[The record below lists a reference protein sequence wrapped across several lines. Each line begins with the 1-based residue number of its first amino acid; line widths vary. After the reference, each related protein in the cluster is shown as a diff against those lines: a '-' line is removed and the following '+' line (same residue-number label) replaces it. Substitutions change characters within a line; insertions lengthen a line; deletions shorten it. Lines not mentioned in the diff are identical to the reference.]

1 MQHQPE
7 EPGHNTGGAILA
19 DRDDAIEAS
28 YCGHSA
34 FIDVAKWLG
43 VRFASDLIGNHGGC
57 RAPLL
62 HRNLRHSWQ
71 RLAILGE
78 TGRIPNYKNVRMPW
92 DRRVATDLDAPCP
105 VRLGTSP
112 LSSRGGCDTRCP
124 NDR

>member
-28 YCGHSA
+28 YCGHGA

-57 RAPLL
+57 LAPPLCRTPG
-62 HRNLRHSWQ
+62 HPWQ
-71 RLAILGE
+71 RPALLGANAPIP
-78 TGRIPNYKNVRMPW
+78 TYKKFPWSWGRRGLTCHH
-92 DRRVATDLDAPCP
+92 RR
-105 VRLGTSP
+105 S
-112 LSSRGGCDTRCP
+112 
-124 NDR
+124 